1 MAHLNFPDTFFCV
14 IPELDSGAQGDP
26 RYKWL
31 RSADLVASN
40 PVLRVKSLETLEASV
55 VDPAGKP
62 VIGAQVVLKDSN
74 RPLRLGKGAII
85 LWGSQPL
92 PPSTVMLAWFTRTE
106 NGRWFGR
113 RWSGS

>member
-40 PVLRVKSLETLEASV
+40 PVLRVKSLETLEA
-55 VDPAGKP
+55 
-62 VIGAQVVLKDSN
+62 
-74 RPLRLGKGAII
+74 
-85 LWGSQPL
+85 
-92 PPSTVMLAWFTRTE
+92 
-106 NGRWFGR
+106 
-113 RWSGS
+113 